1 MMIVHPSWCDSRSGA
16 SIALYPC
23 RMLSLPPQWCSTS
36 TCSCTHT
43 LSRRLPASEL
53 TMQRSLT
60 QAPGLPSALWVRHTL
75 HIIAGKWSVA
85 MDDLRTIISSSPSSP
100 SASSSS
106 SSPSYLLKSLVGLAT
121 LLKMDGETREAI
133 SVLSQVG
140 LPQTVKSYM
149 YMCTCTCSCTC
160 ACTCTCYLSCLFCTD
175 AFHCMYH
182 MYMYCSCALV
192 KIQPAQLSCLSGSV
206 GRASA

>member
-1 MMIVHPSWCDSRSGA
+1 MMIVHPSRCDSRSLCSSPAGA
-16 SIALYPC
+16 SITLYLC

-36 TCSCTHT
+36 TCSCAHS
-43 LSRRLPASEL
+43 LSCRLPASEL
-53 TMQRSLT
+53 TVQRSLT
-60 QAPGLPSALWVRHTL
+60 QAPGLPSALWVCHTL

-140 LPQTVKSYM
+140 LPQTVESYM
-149 YMCTCTCSCTC
+149 YIYMCTCTCICTC
-160 ACTCTCYLSCLFCTD
+160 ACTCTRTCYLSCLFCTD

-182 MYMYCSCALV
+182 MYMYCSCALE
-192 KIQPAQLSCLSGSV
+192 
-206 GRASA
+206 